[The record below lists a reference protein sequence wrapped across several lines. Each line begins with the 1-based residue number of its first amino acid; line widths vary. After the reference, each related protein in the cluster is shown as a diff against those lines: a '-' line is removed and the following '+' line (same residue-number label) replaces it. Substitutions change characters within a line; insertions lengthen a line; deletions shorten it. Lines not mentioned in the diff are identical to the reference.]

1 MNISLY
7 TLYFAH
13 VYFAETKFVE
23 TKFLCQSVHVFL
35 ILIDIANYS
44 SWKFYE
50 LTFTP
55 VLHTHSLV

>member
-1 MNISLY
+1 MNMSLY

-13 VYFAETKFVE
+13 MYFAAKLVE
-23 TKFLCQSVHVFL
+23 LKLLCQSVHVFL
-35 ILIDIANYS
+35 ILMDVANYS

-55 VLHTHSLV
+55 VLRTYALV